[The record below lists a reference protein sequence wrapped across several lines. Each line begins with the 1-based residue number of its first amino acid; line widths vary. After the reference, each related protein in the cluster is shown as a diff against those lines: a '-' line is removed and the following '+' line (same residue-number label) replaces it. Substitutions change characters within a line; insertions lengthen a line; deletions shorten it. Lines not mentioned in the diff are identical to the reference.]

1 MVSSGG
7 KLVAHGLGGT
17 AYIPN
22 HTKFSCGDT
31 APNIQQSSGHQAP
44 PMRQNQKRLGKGR
57 CNFFLAAWR
66 GKCASACFIKPP
78 VWAIV
83 RKATAGT
90 DKGEPRAD
98 LSIHIRIRRLVYVK
112 ILETAEAGVLTYAI
126 HQCQMKL
133 AQMVKLRFFYIIIH
147 NHYINIHI
155 IRSYIL

>member
-7 KLVAHGLGGT
+7 KLVAHGVGGG

-22 HTKFSCGDT
+22 HTKFRCGDT

-66 GKCASACFIKPP
+66 GKSASACFIKPP

-83 RKATAGT
+83 RNATAGT
-90 DKGEPRAD
+90 DKREPRAD
-98 LSIHIRIRRLVYVK
+98 LSIHLRIRRLVNVNKNYNRNHLSPLDLSWVSTSFQY
-112 ILETAEAGVLTYAI
+112 IAI
-126 HQCQMKL
+126 RYHFEGGTRISIANL
-133 AQMVKLRFFYIIIH
+133 
-147 NHYINIHI
+147 N
-155 IRSYIL
+155 